1 MKGMNSF
8 AINHLHIVFS
18 TKNRQSL
25 IKSDFEQPIYNYI
38 SGIGRNLE
46 IPILKIGGMSDHIHI
61 LMMLPATISLS
72 NAMHKIKGSSSRWI
86 NEQFFN
92 DNIFKW
98 QGGYSAFSVSI
109 SNLEKVKEYISRQKV
124 HHKYYSFEEE
134 EKGLLRKHNINK

>member
-8 AINHLHIVFS
+8 VINHLHIVFS